1 MKARVFLKYF
11 VHGCRY
17 LTLADSENY
26 AAAYNRIRYL
36 ASLKSS
42 ITYIFLTILQKS
54 KLIFMIIYL

>member
-17 LTLADSENY
+17 LTLFNSENY
-26 AAAYNRIRYL
+26 AAAYNRVRYL

-42 ITYIFLTILQKS
+42 ITYIFLTVL
-54 KLIFMIIYL
+54 